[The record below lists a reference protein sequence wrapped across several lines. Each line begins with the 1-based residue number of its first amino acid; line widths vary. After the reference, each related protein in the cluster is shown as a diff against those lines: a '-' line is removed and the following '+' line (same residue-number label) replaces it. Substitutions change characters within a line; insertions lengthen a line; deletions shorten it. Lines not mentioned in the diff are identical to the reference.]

1 MGAPAM
7 AAHASAA
14 HAKAPHVRS
23 RLARVLV
30 TALLVVT
37 GTGALATS
45 AQASVA
51 LPAAAGSDDRPAF
64 YEPPAGVPAQPGRL
78 LRSEPMD
85 FFLDPAHTVRAP
97 GTATRVMYAS
107 TDRSGRPMA
116 VTGSVLVPSSPWRGS
131 GSRPLVAFAVGTQG
145 MADRCAPSRQLSAGS
160 EYEGAFLS
168 GLLSR
173 GYAVA
178 VTDYEGLGT
187 PGVHTYMAR
196 RSQAAAVLDSVRA
209 ARSLTG
215 AGVPADGPVALAGYS
230 QGGGAAAAAA
240 ELAPTYAPELPVVG
254 AVAGA
259 VPADLAA
266 VGKALDGGPY
276 AAFALYAVGGLAA
289 AYDIDLTS
297 LLDEEGLRRVH
308 QAEDECVGDS
318 LPRHAF
324 VRSTALTRDG
334 RSLADYFDE
343 EPWRSVLADNVIG
356 ERRPAAPV
364 LVTHALADDVIPY
377 AVGRDLAK
385 RWCARGATVRFSTTA
400 VPTHV
405 GGAVP
410 SFAEEYAFLE
420 ARVAGVPA
428 VSTCA
433 LL

>member
-1 MGAPAM
+1 M
-7 AAHASAA
+7 AAPIMAA
-14 HAKAPHVRS
+14 TVWS

-30 TALLVVT
+30 AALLVTT
-37 GTGALATS
+37 GGSALATS
-45 AQASVA
+45 ALASPP
-51 LPAAAGSDDRPAF
+51 LPATEGDGDRPAF
-64 YEPPAGVPAQPGRL
+64 YEPPVGVPAQPGRL

-85 FFLDPAHTVRAP
+85 FFLDPAHALRAP

-107 TDRSGRPMA
+107 TDRSGRPVA
-116 VTGSVLVPSSPWRGS
+116 VTGSVLVPPTPWRGS

-168 GLLSR
+168 GLLNR

-196 RSQAAAVLDSVRA
+196 RSQAATVLDSVRA
-209 ARSLTG
+209 ARALPGSGL
-215 AGVPADGPVALAGYS
+215 PADGPVALAGYS
-230 QGGGAAAAAA
+230 QGGGASAAAA
-240 ELAPTYAPELPVVG
+240 ELAPTYAPELHLVG

-266 VGKALDGGPY
+266 VGKSLDGGPY

-289 AYDIDLTS
+289 AYDIGLTS
-297 LLDEEGLRRVH
+297 LLNDEGLRRVQ

-324 VRSTALTRDG
+324 VRSTDLTRDG

-343 EPWRSVLADNVIG
+343 VPWRSILADNVIG
-356 ERRPAAPV
+356 ERRPVAPV
-364 LVTHALADDVIPY
+364 LVTHSLADDVIPY

-385 RWCARGATVRFSTTA
+385 RWCAHGATVRFSTTA
-400 VPTHV
+400 IPTHV

-410 SFAEEYAFLE
+410 NFAEEYAFLE
-420 ARVAGVPA
+420 ARLAGLPV

-433 LL
+433 LS

>member
-1 MGAPAM
+1 MGAPTTAV
-7 AAHASAA
+7 A
-14 HAKAPHVRS
+14 VRS
-23 RLARVLV
+23 RLARVVV
-30 TALLVVT
+30 TALLVTT
-37 GTGALATS
+37 GSGALATS
-45 AQASVA
+45 AHASGS
-51 LPAAAGSDDRPAF
+51 LPPSATTEDRLAF

-97 GTATRVMYAS
+97 GSATRVMYAS
-107 TDRSGRPMA
+107 TDRAGRPIA

-145 MADRCAPSRQLSAGS
+145 MADRCAPSRQLAAGS
-160 EYEGAFLS
+160 EYEGAFIS
-168 GLLSR
+168 GLLNR

-209 ARSLTG
+209 ARQLPE

-230 QGGGAAAAAA
+230 QGGGASAAAA
-240 ELAPTYAPELPVVG
+240 ELAPTYAPELQLMG

-266 VGKALDGGPY
+266 VGKSLDGGPY

-297 LLDEEGLRRVH
+297 LLNDEGLRRV
-308 QAEDECVGDS
+308 QQGEDECVGDS

-324 VRSTALTRDG
+324 VRSTSLTRDG

-356 ERRPAAPV
+356 ERRPATPV
-364 LVTHALADDVIPY
+364 LVTHSLADDVIPY

-410 SFAEEYAFLE
+410 NFAEEYAFLE
-420 ARVAGVPA
+420 ARLAGLSA
-428 VSTCA
+428 VSTCSA
-433 LL
+433 F